1 VGWAIGIGRVGAIV
15 APLITGAL
23 LDAHWTASMLYMG
36 VGVVVLVAG
45 GAVAAMRPSQQDGD
59 ALIDGEKEL
68 ALPA

>member
-1 VGWAIGIGRVGAIV
+1 
-15 APLITGAL
+15 
-23 LDAHWTASMLYMG
+23 MLYMG